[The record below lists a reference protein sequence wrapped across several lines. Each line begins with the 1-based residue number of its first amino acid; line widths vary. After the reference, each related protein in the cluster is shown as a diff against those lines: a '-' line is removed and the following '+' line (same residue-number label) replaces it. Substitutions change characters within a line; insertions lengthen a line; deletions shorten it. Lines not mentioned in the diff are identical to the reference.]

1 MSYEDLLGRI
11 SRSIPELT
19 GKLSAPRVT
28 YVKSLKK
35 TYISFESAVLVGER
49 QFLLLEKLLRDFF
62 PGRPLAL
69 RVSSPSLRENFLA
82 HVEDYRP
89 VLTDFLRRNYP
100 GIVAWLPAISWSCQG
115 DRLTLTFPD
124 EFSLDYVGR
133 QNIANRLARAVQEIF
148 DARVIVETT
157 VAGDREARLERARQE
172 RAQSLRVMT
181 RAELAERYGTGY
193 DPSSDGN
200 GSGRRKSAAA
210 ETHRRAAQ
218 GKETAPDPAASAS
231 ASVSGTAPGAASGTV
246 SGAVPGASSG
256 ATPGA
261 ASPGDLPTSAPSSAL
276 ETGIPVPPMSSHPVG
291 RPILGRG
298 IADRPV
304 EIRELN
310 AESGLVVIQGDV
322 FLLETRELK
331 GGETLLLS
339 FAVTDY
345 TSSILCKTFL
355 RYRPRSFRR
364 GEEGAPA
371 PISEEERRAVHEKVE
386 KIREGMNVKLR
397 GECQYD
403 SYSRELAVMIRD
415 LVEMEKPLR
424 QDTAEEKRVELH
436 LHTNMSTLDALTPAP
451 DLIERAVQWGHPAIA
466 VTDHGVLQSF
476 PAAFR
481 AAKGKLKLIPGCE
494 GYLTEERDIVERA
507 DTRPYDGPIVVL
519 DFESTGLNTAT
530 ARIIEIGAVKLDRG
544 TMVDRME
551 ELVDP
556 GEPLPAKIT
565 EVTNITD
572 AMLSGRPTAAELLPK
587 LMDFI
592 GDLPIAAHNSAFD
605 GALLR
610 AELRRLGRDY
620 DNPVLDTLTYARKL
634 FPDMKSFKLKALCKH
649 LGVSLKNAHRAV
661 HDAAATAGCLARMF
675 ERTAERDA
683 EIHTLRDLNTRLKG
697 GAIGSSWHIIL
708 LARNRTGLVNL
719 NRLVTVSHLQYFRR
733 QPHMPRQVIQQHRE
747 GLILGSACEAGEL
760 FRAVLAGESPER
772 LKEIASFYDYLEIQP
787 IGNNAF
793 LLREGYVKT
802 EEDLRNLNRVIVRLG
817 EELGKP
823 VVATGDVHFLDP
835 KDAVGRAVIQ
845 AGMDYPDAD
854 LQPPLYFKTTDEML
868 REFAYLGPEKA
879 REVVITNPRKIA
891 DLVEPMT
898 LFPKHPRGE
907 DTFQPFWDD
916 AEDNIQR
923 MTWQSAQE
931 MYGTPLP
938 EIVEARLK
946 KELKSI
952 VGYGYCTL
960 YNIAERLV
968 SRSLQDGYLVG
979 SRGSVG
985 SSLVARM
992 CGITEVNALPPHY
1005 RCEHCRRGF
1014 FDVDKSKYHVG
1025 VDLPD
1030 RDCPLCGRPL
1040 RKDGFDIPFE
1050 VFLGFEGDKVPDID
1064 LNFSGEYQNKAHHYV
1079 EELFGHDHVFRA
1091 GTISGLAE
1099 KTAYGY
1105 ALHYLED
1112 RGIHAGN
1119 AEKMRLAA
1127 ECTGVKRTTGQHP
1140 GGMVVVPREYDI
1152 CEFTAVQHPADDLES
1167 DFTTT
1172 HFDFNSMHDILV
1184 KLDCLGHDDPTMM
1197 HELEALTGVNFQQVP
1212 LDDPGVRS
1220 LFTSP
1225 AALGVS
1231 EEQILCNTG
1240 TYGVPEFGTEFV
1252 RGMLRDTRPSTME
1265 ELLRISGLSHGTDV
1279 WLGNAKDLINEGVA
1293 TLSEC
1298 VCCRDDIMNY
1308 LMDRGVKPKLAF
1320 STMESV
1326 RKGKGLKPEMEQAMQ
1341 EAGVPAW
1348 FMDSCRKIKYMFPK
1362 GHAVAYVT
1370 MSLRVAWF
1378 KLHEPL
1384 AYYCAYFTVRG
1395 DGFDAGTM
1403 ILSPDTCRQRLQA
1416 LRALEKPTARD
1427 KETATCLELVLE
1439 MTMRGI
1445 RFLPVDLYRSD
1456 ISRFRI
1462 EGGNIRCPFT
1472 SLSGLGESVAQP
1484 IVDARADGPF
1494 LSVEDLRLR
1503 TKIGTGTI
1511 EMLRAHGSLDDLP
1524 ETSQLSMF

>member
-1 MSYEDLLGRI
+1 MSYEDLMQRI
-11 SRSIPELT
+11 AREIPELE

-28 YVKSLKK
+28 YIRSLKK
-35 TYISFESAVLVGER
+35 TYITFESSVLVAQK
-49 QFLLLEKLLRDFF
+49 QFLRLEEILRETF
-62 PGRPLAL
+62 PGRPLAV
-69 RVSSPSLRENFLA
+69 RVVSPSLRERFLQDA
-82 HVEDYRP
+82 GAYRP

-100 GIVAWLPAISWSCQG
+100 GMTAWLPEIDWKCEG

-124 EFSLDYVGR
+124 EFSLEYTSR
-133 QNIANRLARAVQEIF
+133 NNIANRLATAVREIF
-148 DARVIVETT
+148 DASVIVETT
-157 VAGDREARLERARQE
+157 LAGDREARLEKIRQE
-172 RAQSLRVMT
+172 RQASLRPVT
-181 RAELAERYGTGY
+181 RAEMAERYGTGY
-193 DPSSDGN
+193 DPDGQKKEN
-200 GSGRRKSAAA
+200 REKRKPAERKEKAA
-210 ETHRRAAQ
+210 ETDGRAVKRQA
-218 GKETAPDPAASAS
+218 
-231 ASVSGTAPGAASGTV
+231 GARE
-246 SGAVPGASSG
+246 SS
-256 ATPGA
+256 
-261 ASPGDLPTSAPSSAL
+261 L
-276 ETGIPVPPMSSHPVG
+276 ETGIPIPEMPEKTAG
-291 RPILGRG
+291 KPILGRG

-322 FLLETRELK
+322 FLKETRELK
-331 GGETLLLS
+331 GGETLLVT

-345 TSSILCKTFL
+345 TSSILCKAFL
-355 RYRPRSFRR
+355 RYRARRGRR
-364 GEEGAPA
+364 GEEEALP
-371 PISEEERRAVHEKVE
+371 PITDEERDAVQKKVDH
-386 KIREGMNVKLR
+386 IREGMNVRVR

-403 SYSRELAVMIRD
+403 TYSREVTVMIRD
-415 LVEMEKPLR
+415 LAEMEKEER
-424 QDTAEEKRVELH
+424 EDTAEEKRVELH
-436 LHTNMSTLDALTPAP
+436 LHTNMSTMDALTPVG
-451 DLIERAVQWGHPAIA
+451 DLIARAVKWGHPAIA

-481 AAKGKLKLIPGCE
+481 AAKGKIKLIPGCE
-494 GYLTEERDIVERA
+494 GYLVDERDIVEDA
-507 DTRPYDGPIVVL
+507 TDSPYDGPIVVL
-519 DFESTGLNTAT
+519 DFESTGLNTSS
-530 ARIIEIGAVKLDRG
+530 ARIIEVGAVKLEKG
-544 TMVDRME
+544 TVVDQLE

-556 GEPLPAKIT
+556 GEMLKPKIT
-565 EVTNITD
+565 EVTGITD
-572 AMLSGRPTAAELLPK
+572 TMLSGKPKAAEVLPR
-587 LMDFI
+587 LMEFI
-592 GDLPIAAHNSAFD
+592 GDCPIAAHNSAFD
-605 GALLR
+605 AALLR
-610 AELRRLGRDY
+610 TELRRLGRDF
-620 DNPVLDTLTYARKL
+620 DRPVLDTLTYARKL
-634 FPDMKSFKLKALCKH
+634 YPELKSFKLKALCRH

-661 HDAAATAGCLARMF
+661 HDATATAHCLARMF
-675 ERTAERDA
+675 EHTAERNP
-683 EIHTLRDLNTRLKG
+683 EIRTYRDLNQSLRG

-708 LARNRTGLVNL
+708 LAKNRTGLVNL
-719 NRLVTVSHLQYFRR
+719 NRLVSISHLEYFRR
-733 QPHMPRQVIQQHRE
+733 QPHMPRAVIQQHRE

-760 FRAVLAGESPER
+760 FRAVLAGEPWEK
-772 LKEIASFYDYLEIQP
+772 LKEMASFYDYLEIQP

-793 LLREGYVKT
+793 LLREDYVKT
-802 EEDLRNLNRVIVRLG
+802 EEDLRELNRQIVRLG

-845 AGMDYPDAD
+845 AGLDYPDAD
-854 LQPPLYFKTTDEML
+854 QQPPLYFKTTDEML
-868 REFAYLGPEKA
+868 REFSYLGEEKA
-879 REVVITNPRKIA
+879 REVVIENPRRIA
-891 DLVEPMT
+891 DQVEEMS
-898 LFPKHPRGE
+898 LFPKHPKGE
-907 DTFQPFWDD
+907 DTFQPYWDD

-923 MTWQSAQE
+923 MTWQEAE
-931 MYGTPLP
+931 RMYGSPLP

-960 YNIAERLV
+960 YNIAQKLV

-1005 RCEHCRRGF
+1005 RCVNCRKGF
-1014 FDVDKSKYHVG
+1014 FDVDRSRYHVG

-1030 RDCPLCGRPL
+1030 RPCPICGRPL
-1040 RKDGFDIPFE
+1040 TKDGFDIPFE

-1079 EELFGHDHVFRA
+1079 EELFGRDHVFRA
-1091 GTISGLAE
+1091 GTISGLADR
-1099 KTAYGY
+1099 TAYGY
-1105 ALHYLED
+1105 ALHYLEE
-1112 RGIHAGN
+1112 RGIQAGN

-1197 HELEALTGVNFQQVP
+1197 HELEKLTGVNFQEVP

-1225 AALGVS
+1225 AALGVTP
-1231 EEQILCNTG
+1231 EDILCNTG

-1252 RGMLRDTRPSTME
+1252 RGMLQDTRPTTME

-1279 WLGNAKDLINEGVA
+1279 WLGNAKDLITEGTA

-1308 LMDRGVKPKLAF
+1308 LMDRGVKPKMAF
-1320 STMESV
+1320 TTMESV
-1326 RKGKGLKPEMEQAMQ
+1326 RKGKGLKPEMEQAMT
-1341 EAGVPAW
+1341 EVGIPDW
-1348 FMDSCRKIKYMFPK
+1348 FRDSCKKIKYMFPK

-1384 AYYCAYFTVRG
+1384 AYYTAYFTVRG

-1403 ILSPDTCRQRLQA
+1403 ILSPDTCRERI
-1416 LRALEKPTARD
+1416 REIRNMEKPTAKD

-1439 MTMRGI
+1439 MNMRGI
-1445 RFLPVDLYRSD
+1445 RFLPVDLYRSEVN
-1456 ISRFRI
+1456 RFTI
-1462 EGGNIRCPFT
+1462 EDGSIRCPFT
-1472 SLSGLGESVAQP
+1472 SLSGLGENAAQP
-1484 IVDARADGPF
+1484 ILEARKQGPF
-1494 LSVEDLRLR
+1494 LSVEDLRRRARVGSATLDL
-1503 TKIGTGTI
+1503 
-1511 EMLRAHGSLDDLP
+1511 LRAHGALEGMS
-1524 ETSQLSMF
+1524 ETSQISMFQ